1 MCLEEA
7 PMATKNKIPKKL
19 FGVKIPKVLR
29 SDTLIKSLLN
39 SPIGRQIIANALVA
53 AAGAAAAALVA
64 GTDRPAAKGRSAA
77 ADAGEEAAKLA
88 KRALKSAAGAL
99 TDTLSSA
106 AKSALGEDERPR
118 PRLQRAAR
126 TH

>member
-64 GTDRPAAKGRSAA
+64 GTDRPPKGRSAA

-106 AKSALGEDERPR
+106 AKSALGDDERPR